1 MSQKIAGIK
10 KIKTAQKTKL
20 RSKPKVEG
28 QEYLELYLMTKERNR
43 LKRYH
48 EVIDDTRLTTE
59 EEIKELEK
67 EYGKLER
74 KAGITSPDS
83 STDVKATMP
92 DGPQHKKRK
101 PIRPMKTVV
110 IDY

>member
-20 RSKPKVEG
+20 RSKPRVEG

-59 EEIKELEK
+59 EEIEELEK
-67 EYGKLER
+67 EYAKMER
-74 KAGITSPDS
+74 RAGVGNLDS
-83 STDVKATMP
+83 QVSDKATVP
-92 DGPQHKKRK
+92 HSQEHKKRK
-101 PIRPMKTVV
+101 PVRPMKTVV
-110 IDY
+110 LDY

>member
-1 MSQKIAGIK
+1 MSQKLGGIK
-10 KIKTAQKTKL
+10 KLKTAQKTKL

-43 LKRYH
+43 LERYH
-48 EVIDDTRLTTE
+48 EVISETRETAE
-59 EEIKELEK
+59 EEITDLAQAF
-67 EYGKLER
+67 GKLER
-74 KAGITSPDS
+74 KVGIASPDS
-83 STDVKATMP
+83 HADVKAAGS

>member
-20 RSKPKVEG
+20 RSKPRVEG

-59 EEIKELEK
+59 EEMKELEK
-67 EYGKLER
+67 EYAKMER
-74 KAGITSPDS
+74 TAGVGNRDN
-83 STDVKATMP
+83 STDVKAAAVVS
-92 DGPQHKKRK
+92 QKHKKRK
-101 PIRPMKTVV
+101 PSRPMKTMA